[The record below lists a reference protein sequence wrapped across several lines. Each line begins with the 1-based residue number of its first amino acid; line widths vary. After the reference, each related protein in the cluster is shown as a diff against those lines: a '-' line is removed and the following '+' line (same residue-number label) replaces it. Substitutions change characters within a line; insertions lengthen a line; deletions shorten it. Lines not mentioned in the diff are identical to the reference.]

1 MDYSLFFCRVNFIL
15 RNLRLALIFLQQ
27 LHTYP
32 KSPLETGIINLPHF
46 PHYVDV
52 IAAGT
57 QKLMG
62 LVLFTDLS
70 TTHRCYEASI
80 ADRFFSSTQQRRFW
94 HGGDMVH
101 WRKHAMVYLLL
112 SQTDEYEYF
121 SLKKPES
128 PEQGRTP
135 YKNTKLQSKTYH
147 LPLIQIES
155 FWMVH
160 EREAERCGIF
170 IELRAIK
177 MEG

>member
-1 MDYSLFFCRVNFIL
+1 M
-15 RNLRLALIFLQQ
+15 NLRLLALIFLQQ

-70 TTHRCYEASI
+70 TTHRCYEASR

-101 WRKHAMVYLLL
+101 WRKHAMVYLPL

-121 SLKKPES
+121 SLKKQSHPIASRAGPPMKKHEITINDIPSPTITDWKFLNGALEAMWHVHWTES
-128 PEQGRTP
+128 
-135 YKNTKLQSKTYH
+135 H
-147 LPLIQIES
+147 
-155 FWMVH
+155 
-160 EREAERCGIF
+160 
-170 IELRAIK
+170 
-177 MEG
+177 

>member
-1 MDYSLFFCRVNFIL
+1 MDLSVYLVVWHDEACNLLCLITSAVIKGNILECGLQFIFCRVNFIL

-80 ADRFFSSTQQRRFW
+80 ADRFFSLYTTTPFLTWRWYGPLAQTC
-94 HGGDMVH
+94 HGLFAIIPN
-101 WRKHAMVYLLL
+101 WWIWIFFP
-112 SQTDEYEYF
+112 Q
-121 SLKKPES
+121 
-128 PEQGRTP
+128 
-135 YKNTKLQSKTYH
+135 KTRVTRAGQD
-147 LPLIQIES
+147 PL
-155 FWMVH
+155 
-160 EREAERCGIF
+160 
-170 IELRAIK
+170 
-177 MEG
+177 